1 MGQNRSYQTLT
12 WRKSSRS
19 VGNGACV
26 EVAPSGDAMIIR
38 DSKNP
43 DIPAI
48 RFTSAEWKA
57 FLDGAKRGDFDKLD
71 SSRPATADPS
81 PRRQFG
87 NENARDFFRGLLADA
102 SESDDIQRRY
112 LTLFRFA
119 RSTIREIVIAL
130 LVGSLIF
137 GGGIAAAVAI
147 AGIHIAVAISIGAGG
162 SATFILTAVI
172 RSRRYLKAV
181 LNAFSRATTDH
192 DRESAPQTTG
202 AEKYRAAA

>member
-1 MGQNRSYQTLT
+1 
-12 WRKSSRS
+12 
-19 VGNGACV
+19 
-26 EVAPSGDAMIIR
+26 
-38 DSKNP
+38 
-43 DIPAI
+43 
-48 RFTSAEWKA
+48 
-57 FLDGAKRGDFDKLD
+57 DFDKLD

-181 LNAFSRATTDH
+181 LNAFS
-192 DRESAPQTTG
+192 
-202 AEKYRAAA
+202 

>member
-1 MGQNRSYQTLT
+1 MGQTRSYQGLT

-19 VGNGACV
+19 VGDGECV
-26 EVAPSGDAMIIR
+26 EVAPSGDAMIVR

-43 DIPAI
+43 DAPAI
-48 RFTSAEWKA
+48 RFSSVEWKE

-71 SSRPATADPS
+71 SSPPEVAGLKL
-81 PRRQFG
+81 RRQFG

-102 SESDDIQRRY
+102 TESDDIQRRY
-112 LTLFRFA
+112 IKLFQFA

-137 GGGIAAAVAI
+137 GGGIAAAVTI

-181 LNAFSRATTDH
+181 LNAFSRATDH
-192 DRESAPQTTG
+192 ASESAPQTSE
-202 AEKYRAAA
+202 AEKHRAAA